1 MWKEGSAAVGK
12 LRLIFTKEGRAVYIS
27 HLDLLRTFQRV
38 FLRQGLVLRHSQGF
52 HPHPVI
58 SFALPLPVGQ
68 SSDCEILDFEVN
80 EDMDGTGLP
89 EALNR
94 FMPEGVRATDCYI
107 PARPVRDLAALR
119 CRVELVYDD
128 GVPAE
133 AAEKI
138 RGLLLGG
145 SVVIQKRTKR
155 KARGPVIQPSAE
167 RPDRPAAAGLA
178 DVDIR
183 PMLHGLEITETPG
196 LLTLDAVV
204 AAQNPGLNPALL
216 AAAVE
221 AHLPELAPDFAQVRR
236 LELLDGEGRAFR

>member
-1 MWKEGSAAVGK
+1 MGK

-52 HPHPVI
+52 HPHPII
-58 SFALPLPVGQ
+58 SFALPLSVGQ

-80 EDMDGTGLP
+80 EDMDGAGLP
-89 EALNR
+89 EKLSR

-107 PARPVRDLAALR
+107 PTRPVRELAALR
-119 CRVELVYDD
+119 CRVELVYDH
-128 GVPAE
+128 GVPE
-133 AAEKI
+133 GAAEKI
-138 RGLLLGG
+138 RGLLLGE

-155 KARGPVIQPSAE
+155 KAM
-167 RPDRPAAAGLA
+167 A

-183 PMLHGLEITETPG
+183 PMLHSLEVTEEPG
-196 LLTLDAVV
+196 LLRLDAVV

-216 AAAVE
+216 ATAVE
-221 AHLPELAPDFAQVRR
+221 VHLRSLAPDFVQVRR
-236 LELLDGEGRAFR
+236 LELLDSEGKIFR